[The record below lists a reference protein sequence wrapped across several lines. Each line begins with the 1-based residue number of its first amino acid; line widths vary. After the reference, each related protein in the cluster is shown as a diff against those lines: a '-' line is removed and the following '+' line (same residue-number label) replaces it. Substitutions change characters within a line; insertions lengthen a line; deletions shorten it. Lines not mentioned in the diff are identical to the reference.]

1 MSKVE
6 LTKERI
12 NLDEEAPANR
22 EAEIEAAR
30 RVRLVV
36 QAVVDT
42 MRAVG
47 VDMRTMQEIELLGS
61 KTWLT
66 IRNTDTGKDENRLG
80 WVMRSPFGRFFVAE
94 GHAPLFIADSSVE
107 TERVFPF
114 VGSAG

>member
-36 QAVVDT
+36 
-42 MRAVG
+42 
-47 VDMRTMQEIELLGS
+47 
-61 KTWLT
+61 
-66 IRNTDTGKDENRLG
+66 
-80 WVMRSPFGRFFVAE
+80 
-94 GHAPLFIADSSVE
+94 
-107 TERVFPF
+107 
-114 VGSAG
+114 